1 MNASSILSEP
11 IDEKTYSNN
20 DLNGSI
26 QDTFTAE
33 GDIILANRY

>member
-1 MNASSILSEP
+1 MASSILSEL

-20 DLNGSI
+20 EVNESI

-33 GDIILANRY
+33 GDVMLSNRY